1 MKKFSLKPQGG
12 SCMKMFCKSWL
23 FIGLLV
29 TFCLAACSDDDDKAE
44 TPVFPAK
51 QNIVCNAGETTDFTF
66 TANTNWSLAS
76 SAIWCKFKS
85 DATEEYVVSGT
96 AGTHT
101 VTVMATGDDQKVDK
115 ASVAKLELTMGGQTI
130 VIGEVTRS
138 AVGSELKIF
147 DLEGNEIDKSTG
159 LKVGYDSYAQFKV
172 KANFRFAVTNLPG
185 WVQLEGGSLVGTVDK
200 EVKGGLKII
209 QDENREKYPVEAN
222 IEKNVI
228 TFADEEGKA
237 FYEFPIYYEG
247 MNSTEIKLTTPTTFA
262 TGWVVTMDGK
272 TFTQQSIGG
281 TGTTTLQNRLPFTI
295 KTLKDDYVI
304 VFMSKGWDDKI
315 HLVGSMYDFFTY
327 DWMHCEGEKGNLSIM
342 IDEYKPNSWNGDP
355 EERSGYILAFSREVY
370 ERDIKD
376 KEEEAI
382 LTEEGEIEYRYE
394 QSNLIMAFTQK
405 EVKEETGPKS
415 FTIKKGGEE
424 DVSVTQT
431 TDQNLLEIIQGNYS
445 IENKNVYSMS
455 ANAGDY
461 FLIYPLLSANEWA
474 GAVSVINRQ
483 GQNITVD
490 GETEGEGD
498 DMYYGITIPDTFV
511 EELII
516 IFRGPDYINRKALV
530 ITPAN

>member
-1 MKKFSLKPQGG
+1 
-12 SCMKMFCKSWL
+12 
-23 FIGLLV
+23 
-29 TFCLAACSDDDDKAE
+29 
-44 TPVFPAK
+44 
-51 QNIVCNAGETTDFTF
+51 
-66 TANTNWSLAS
+66 
-76 SAIWCKFKS
+76 
-85 DATEEYVVSGT
+85 
-96 AGTHT
+96 
-101 VTVMATGDDQKVDK
+101 
-115 ASVAKLELTMGGQTI
+115 
-130 VIGEVTRS
+130 
-138 AVGSELKIF
+138 
-147 DLEGNEIDKSTG
+147 
-159 LKVGYDSYAQFKV
+159 
-172 KANFRFAVTNLPG
+172 
-185 WVQLEGGSLVGTVDK
+185 
-200 EVKGGLKII
+200 
-209 QDENREKYPVEAN
+209 
-222 IEKNVI
+222 
-228 TFADEEGKA
+228 
-237 FYEFPIYYEG
+237 
-247 MNSTEIKLTTPTTFA
+247 
-262 TGWVVTMDGK
+262 
-272 TFTQQSIGG
+272 
-281 TGTTTLQNRLPFTI
+281 
-295 KTLKDDYVI
+295 
-304 VFMSKGWDDKI
+304 
-315 HLVGSMYDFFTY
+315 
-327 DWMHCEGEKGNLSIM
+327 M